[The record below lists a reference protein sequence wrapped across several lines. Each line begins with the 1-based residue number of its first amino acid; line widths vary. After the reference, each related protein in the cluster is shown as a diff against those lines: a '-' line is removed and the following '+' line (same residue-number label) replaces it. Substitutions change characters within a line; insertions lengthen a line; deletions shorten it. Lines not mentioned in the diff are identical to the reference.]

1 MEPATR
7 QPPQMVERMIRR
19 LGHVGIVVE
28 NIEESLKQY
37 EKLFN
42 LKPTAVV
49 DASGGKVRV
58 AFVPVGDGEIELL
71 QPIDQN
77 VPMMEYLHTHGTG
90 IHHISLTTDDID
102 ADVSRLREEGVVFD
116 RDKPTIG
123 AHGTRIIFTV
133 PQTTDGIAIELMEQ
147 TK

>member
-1 MEPATR
+1 
-7 QPPQMVERMIRR
+7 MIKR

-28 NIEESLKQY
+28 NIEKSLSRY
-37 EKLFN
+37 EALFD

-49 DASGGKVRV
+49 DALGGKVRA

-71 QPIDQN
+71 QPIDEN
-77 VPMMEYLHTHGTG
+77 VPLMQYLRTHGNG

-102 ADVSRLREEGVVFD
+102 AEVSRLRNEGVIFD
-116 RDKPTIG
+116 RDKPTVG

-133 PQTTDGIAIELMEQ
+133 PKSTDDIAIELMEQ
-147 TK
+147 ATHQPQQT

>member
-1 MEPATR
+1 
-7 QPPQMVERMIRR
+7 MITR

-28 NIEESLKQY
+28 NMEKSLSQY
-37 EKLFN
+37 ERLFN

-49 DASGGKVRV
+49 DALGGKVRA

-71 QPIDQN
+71 QPLDEN
-77 VPMMEYLHTHGTG
+77 VPLMQYLRAHGTG

-102 ADVSRLREEGVVFD
+102 GEVSRLRKEGVVFD
-116 RDKPTIG
+116 RAAPTVG

-133 PQTTDGIAIELMEQ
+133 PKSSDNIAIELMEETTSQQQ
-147 TK
+147 T

>member
-1 MEPATR
+1 
-7 QPPQMVERMIRR
+7 MIRR

-28 NIEESLKQY
+28 DIEKSLSQY

-49 DASGGKVRV
+49 NALGGKVRA
-58 AFVPVGDGEIELL
+58 AFVPAGDGEIELL
-71 QPIDQN
+71 QPLDET
-77 VPMMEYLHTHGTG
+77 VPLMQYLRTHGTG

-102 ADVSRLREEGVVFD
+102 SEVNRLRKEGVVFD
-116 RDKPTIG
+116 RETPTVG

-133 PQTTDGIAIELMEQ
+133 PKSTDNIAIELMEEAPPKPQQ
-147 TK
+147 T

>member
-1 MEPATR
+1 
-7 QPPQMVERMIRR
+7 MIRR

-28 NIEESLKQY
+28 NIENSLSQY
-37 EKLFN
+37 ETLFN

-49 DASGGKVRV
+49 DVLGGKTRV

-71 QPIDQN
+71 QPLDEN
-77 VPMMEYLHTHGTG
+77 VPLMQYLRKHGTG

-102 ADVSRLREEGVVFD
+102 AEVSRLRKEGVVFD
-116 RDKPTIG
+116 RETPTVG

-133 PQTTDGIAIELMEQ
+133 PKSTDNIAIELMQEATTLPQQ
-147 TK
+147 T